1 MASFKVKPS
10 KPVAVFGAVGG
21 IAVLVFVLVSG
32 IGRGNGFVW
41 LWAALCVG
49 VVGFNLWAAFSKRGA
64 TEVVE
69 RSPTDRS

>member
-10 KPVAVFGAVGG
+10 KPVAVFGAAGG
-21 IAVLVFVLVSG
+21 MAVLVFVLASG

-41 LWAALCVG
+41 LWAAFG
-49 VVGFNLWAAFSKRGA
+49 RRGA

-69 RSPTDRS
+69 RGAPDGAILAV

>member
-1 MASFKVKPS
+1 MAYKVKPS
-10 KPVAVFGAVGG
+10 KPVAVFSAVGG
-21 IAVLVFVLVSG
+21 LAVLVFVLVNG
-32 IGRGNGFVW
+32 IGRGNGFIW

-69 RSPTDRS
+69 RQHADKP

>member
-1 MASFKVKPS
+1 MFS
-10 KPVAVFGAVGG
+10 AVGG
-21 IAVLVFVLVSG
+21 TAMLVFVLVNG

-69 RSPTDRS
+69 RSPAEKP

>member
-1 MASFKVKPS
+1 MASYNVKPS
-10 KPVAVFGAVGG
+10 KPVALFGAVGG
-21 IAVLVFVLVSG
+21 MAMLAFVLLSG

-69 RSPTDRS
+69 RRTADEP

>member
-1 MASFKVKPS
+1 VASYNVKPS
-10 KPVAVFGAVGG
+10 KPAAVFGAVGG
-21 IAVLVFVLVSG
+21 MAMLVFVLVNG

-41 LWAALCVG
+41 LWAVLCVG

-69 RSPTDRS
+69 RRTADKP